1 MPIPLLGLGDSV
13 RCGDLWEIGAL
24 YAPSLGDVLTNEPPK
39 GEYARVDFMLT
50 NLQDNTDYL
59 DSYGTALSLVG
70 VLEGRTLSF
79 DATYLGTSIIDKEAG
94 IAQWNDDIPPMV
106 QVTAKAIFDV
116 NPAATNWRLRLSGE
130 DCNVEIALY
139 DVR

>member
-1 MPIPLLGLGDSV
+1 MGGVGRGLVDASALHPTDTPTPMPIPLLGLGDSV

-70 VLEGRTLSF
+70 VLEGRTLSL
-79 DATYLGTSIIDKEAG
+79 DRKS
-94 IAQWNDDIPPMV
+94 V
-106 QVTAKAIFDV
+106 V
-116 NPAATNWRLRLSGE
+116 
-130 DCNVEIALY
+130 
-139 DVR
+139 